1 MKNLKMI
8 DEMTHDDFKRSR
20 RSVRHLEVLNIF
32 AYYKKALSHE
42 QTAIIPIAVALT
54 VLSIGLK
61 HNSAGAGAATMYL
74 ATYVSAALCWCF
86 LAATIFTKLD
96 YAYSWQYL
104 QLKRMTRE
112 LLSARSYDEMY
123 SVLEKYAGTDFV
135 ILTDASTSDLDD
147 LTLTCALI
155 KCKELLQSIKDH
167 SSTPGVT
174 ADSNWDALV
183 NRNDELLTE
192 FGDAVKTMGS
202 VKDHNKTNKTLER
215 DSDLMLNFSPDVVIA
230 TDNETGETFLWTNY
244 NGVGWIVGSPSIGVA
259 GNTIKNSSTSQTY
272 SIVAYN

>member
-8 DEMTHDDFKRSR
+8 DEMTHDDFKGSR

-32 AYYKKALSHE
+32 KYYKKALSHE
-42 QTAIIPIAVALT
+42 QTAIIPIAVVLT

-61 HNSAGAGAATMYL
+61 HNSADAGAATMYL

-123 SVLEKYAGTDFV
+123 AVLEKYAGTDFV

-147 LTLTCALI
+147 LALTCALI
-155 KCKELLQSIKDH
+155 KCKE
-167 SSTPGVT
+167 
-174 ADSNWDALV
+174 
-183 NRNDELLTE
+183 
-192 FGDAVKTMGS
+192 
-202 VKDHNKTNKTLER
+202 
-215 DSDLMLNFSPDVVIA
+215 MLSKYGLSACRINHDVVKLTVANYFQQKFTLPMLSTASEAFNTVIF
-230 TDNETGETFLWTNY
+230 TDQ
-244 NGVGWIVGSPSIGVA
+244 GVKLVA
-259 GNTIKNSSTSQTY
+259 EG
-272 SIVAYN
+272 